1 MESNPHAKAPSQKQ
15 QPHSSDGVAA
25 PSSVPVSPH
34 RPSAASGSSGR
45 LRRSVSAYNG
55 YCSSDDS
62 DARGRAQGG
71 LERAR
76 TQYDGATP
84 LSHSRQIP
92 FPVLRAED
100 EAPTSWLIPRVRSVL
115 YDSENL
121 LGMSGLHAGR
131 KNKGKGV
138 RAWYSSY
145 TTIDWVHDDI
155 REQARLRSLRAVGG
169 TRGWWLNRVWDPM
182 QGWLLVVLVGILCGL
197 FAGFISEWT
206 ELLAGWKTGYCRA
219 DWRMSK
225 TACCRESAIECEY
238 WQTWKSQAFL
248 SGRIIFVLVG
258 TLYTL
263 VAAILVV
270 RSATRV
276 TIANHGVS
284 SSVETSVS
292 PTVKLAYYGAGSGI
306 PEVKSILAGFV
317 IHGFLGVR
325 ILIVKTF
332 GLILC
337 CASGIMAGKEGPMVQ
352 IASSLGNIST
362 RIFDKY
368 YKNEAKKREII
379 SASAA
384 AGVSVA
390 FGAPIGGVLF
400 SLEEVSYFFPNKTM
414 LRSLTC
420 ALVAALVLKAYDPFG
435 TGKLVLFQTTYDMDY
450 HWFEMVPFVIIGIFG
465 GLYGALFCRLNMAV
479 NRVRKSTWIGQY
491 PIIEV
496 VSITALTLW
505 LSYRNPFT
513 RIGLGELVSSLFQE
527 CPAKGESA
535 PYGEEMDDGVE
546 SLLCVS
552 GSRLS
557 DYLPMLELL
566 AMALLN
572 RASFAIITFGMKVPS
587 GLVLPSMSIG
597 AVFGR
602 IVGTYMEY
610 LTREYATHSVFAQC
624 PANSRCVIPGI
635 YALVGAGATLTGA
648 THTTIAVV
656 AILMELTG
664 NLIYTL
670 PVLVGVMT
678 ARWIADYFSPSG
690 IYDLLLEHAG
700 HPYFDTKTQY
710 IHTRRTASELMQAD
724 LETICVD
731 YENENTLGLL
741 TDKLQRLSSRGLA
754 DGGFPVVNARGHL
767 LGWIACAELEYAIS
781 RCREL
786 DQGTVCFFNN
796 PLWQMDY
803 ISNNPLAIPHYRTPV
818 EYTKKK
824 GRKAK
829 GDSRGKRKDR
839 VEVAASEE
847 EPLAKLQRRW
857 KWLHWTLRPNAA
869 SDANATPNAGDSAR
883 PLLDSSSAAPQSVPS
898 YQSSEQT
905 IRSDVSSP
913 NSRPGS
919 GRTLSDSDHHH
930 SEADEEEGLVEDE
943 AVPPSRQT
951 ANISMPYFQDRP
963 NDFTPFVDQT
973 PLTIATNSPIEL
985 VANLLGRLGVS
996 YLTVVEKGVYR
1007 GVIFKKSYIGYV
1019 KELEESGFTH

>member
-1 MESNPHAKAPSQKQ
+1 MEDRASEPAALGPDAAAGRDAERRWSTDPYRRAGTELSRTRSQHASTK
-15 QPHSSDGVAA
+15 
-25 PSSVPVSPH
+25 
-34 RPSAASGSSGR
+34 ASGQA
-45 LRRSVSAYNG
+45 V
-55 YCSSDDS
+55 
-62 DARGRAQGG
+62 
-71 LERAR
+71 
-76 TQYDGATP
+76 
-84 LSHSRQIP
+84 P
-92 FPVLRAED
+92 FPMLRVED
-100 EAPTSWLIPRVRSVL
+100 EAPTSWLIPRVRSAL

-121 LGMSGLHAGR
+121 LGAAHLGR
-131 KNKGKGV
+131 RNKGKGI

-145 TTIDWVHDDI
+145 TTIDWLHDDI
-155 REQARLRSLRAVGG
+155 REQARLRALRAVSG
-169 TRGWWLNRVWDPM
+169 TKGWWLNNVWDPV
-182 QGWLLVVLVGILCGL
+182 QGWLLVVLVGLLCGL

-219 DWRMSK
+219 DWRLSK
-225 TACCRESAIECEY
+225 TICCRMSAVECEH
-238 WQTWKSQAFL
+238 WHAWDLRTL
-248 SGRIIFVLVG
+248 SSRAMFVAVG
-258 TLYTL
+258 VAYTL

-276 TIANHGVS
+276 TMANRGVS

-292 PTVKLAYYGAGSGI
+292 PTVKMAYYGAGSGI

-325 ILIVKTF
+325 ILAVKTF

-379 SASAA
+379 SAAAA

-450 HWFEMVPFVIIGIFG
+450 HWFEMAAFVLIGVFG

-479 NRVRKSTWIGQY
+479 NRLRKRTWIGRF
-491 PIIEV
+491 PVSEV
-496 VSITALTLW
+496 VAITALTLA

-513 RIGLGELVSSLFQE
+513 RIGLGELVGSLFQE
-527 CPAKGESA
+527 CPAASSPGSLHSSSSDEGA
-535 PYGEEMDDGVE
+535 DVE
-546 SLLCVS
+546 RLLCVAGNRYS
-552 GSRLS
+552 EYRPLIT
-557 DYLPMLELL
+557 LL
-566 AMALLN
+566 GLALLN
-572 RASFAIITFGMKVPS
+572 RAFFAVITFGAKVPS

-610 LTREYATHSVFAQC
+610 LTRAYAGTSVFAQC
-624 PANSRCVIPGI
+624 PPDSRCVIPGI

-678 ARWIADYFSPSG
+678 ARWIAEYFSPSG
-690 IYDLLLEHAG
+690 IYDMLLEHAG

-710 IHTRRTASELMQAD
+710 IHTRRTAAELMQTD

-731 YENENTLGLL
+731 YEDENTLEHLFSRL
-741 TDKLQRLSSRGLA
+741 TRISDRGLA
-754 DGGFPVVNARGHL
+754 DGGFPIVNSRNHL
-767 LGWIACAELEYAIS
+767 LGWIACAELEFAIA
-781 RCREL
+781 RCGSL
-786 DQGTVCFFNN
+786 DPSTTCFLNN

-803 ISNNPLAIPHYRTPV
+803 LAHNPTAIPHYRMPV
-818 EYTKKK
+818 KYDKNPSREYTLQGSLAGMRRLWWGLL
-824 GRKAK
+824 GRRSSDPAAK
-829 GDSRGKRKDR
+829 
-839 VEVAASEE
+839 
-847 EPLAKLQRRW
+847 
-857 KWLHWTLRPNAA
+857 
-869 SDANATPNAGDSAR
+869 
-883 PLLDSSSAAPQSVPS
+883 PLLDPDAAASRQQPYQAGTQVDPAPPSEEDAQPASSSHTSPDL
-898 YQSSEQT
+898 SSAQ
-905 IRSDVSSP
+905 
-913 NSRPGS
+913 N
-919 GRTLSDSDHHH
+919 
-930 SEADEEEGLVEDE
+930 A
-943 AVPPSRQT
+943 AVP
-951 ANISMPYFQDRP
+951 MPFYKDRP

-973 PLTIATNSPIEL
+973 PLTISANSPIEL
-985 VANLLGRLGVS
+985 VANLLSRLGVS
-996 YLTVVEKGVYR
+996 YLCVVDRGVYC
-1007 GVIFKKSYIGYV
+1007 GVIFKKAYIGYV
-1019 KELEESGFTH
+1019 KELEEAGYTR